1 MEGYICFGCSPDNEA
16 GVRME
21 FYEDG
26 DEVVSIWKPRPEYQG
41 WLNTLHGGIQS
52 VLLDEICGWV
62 VFRKLQTGGVTSKME
77 TRFRKSISTN
87 DTHVV
92 LRASLREQKRNIA
105 IIEARLYNSMGEL
118 CTEATCTY
126 FTFPKEKAEAEFGD
140 VMFSLINAARLYKIN
155 PDNALELT
163 NQKFIRRFNYLEEH
177 TIKQGKNLKDM
188 TLEEM
193 DAIWNEAKKEE
204 K

>member
-1 MEGYICFGCSPDNEA
+1 MKKIINPWKDMEGYNCFGCSPDNEA

-105 IIEARLYNSMGEL
+105 I
-118 CTEATCTY
+118 
-126 FTFPKEKAEAEFGD
+126 
-140 VMFSLINAARLYKIN
+140 
-155 PDNALELT
+155 
-163 NQKFIRRFNYLEEH
+163 
-177 TIKQGKNLKDM
+177 
-188 TLEEM
+188 
-193 DAIWNEAKKEE
+193 
-204 K
+204 

>member
-1 MEGYICFGCSPDNEA
+1 MKKIINPWKSMEGYNCFGCSRENGA
-16 GVRME
+16 GVKME

-41 WLNTLHGGIQS
+41 WLNTLHGGVQS

-62 VFRKLQTGGVTSKME
+62 VFRKLQTAGVTSKME
-77 TRFRKSISTN
+77 TRFRKSISTG

-126 FTFPKEKAEAEFGD
+126 FTFAKEKAESEMHFHHCD
-140 VMFSLINAARLYKIN
+140 VEPEEILPLI
-155 PDNALELT
+155 
-163 NQKFIRRFNYLEEH
+163 
-177 TIKQGKNLKDM
+177 
-188 TLEEM
+188 
-193 DAIWNEAKKEE
+193 
-204 K
+204 

>member
-1 MEGYICFGCSPDNEA
+1 MKKIINPWKNMEGYNCFGCSPDNEA

-87 DTHVV
+87 DTHLV

-105 IIEARLYNSMGEL
+105 IIEASCITAWANSVRKPHAPTL
-118 CTEATCTY
+118 LSRRKRRKRKCV
-126 FTFPKEKAEAEFGD
+126 FII
-140 VMFSLINAARLYKIN
+140 VM
-155 PDNALELT
+155 
-163 NQKFIRRFNYLEEH
+163 
-177 TIKQGKNLKDM
+177 
-188 TLEEM
+188 
-193 DAIWNEAKKEE
+193 
-204 K
+204 